1 MRKTRAREERRI
13 FIKCFVKRCCAIYRP
28 LFLSFMFTLFLGYPG
43 PQDAMSAG
51 RLKIAVLEE
60 PRTLNTWLA
69 SDAWSRK
76 VLSQIYQPLFIREP
90 KTLKLIPWLA
100 EKTPVYDPGTTS
112 YTVPLRAAR
121 WSDGTAFTAR
131 DVAFTGNMITDFK
144 VPGYLSQWKFIQKIE
159 ALDDHTVK
167 FFLKEPQA
175 IFLSRTLTTPI
186 IQEEKWT
193 KIVEGAKRTD
203 RPLSGLL
210 NYTIRQPVGTGP
222 FMLKE
227 WREGAYLFLER
238 NPHFF
243 ARDMEIAGFRMGPF
257 IEGMVFKKYGT
268 PDAAILALRKGS
280 ADMFW
285 WGIQPGYLEDLSNE
299 KHIRIFSTQK
309 SALYYLGFNLRKAPF
324 DDIHFREAV
333 ATMIDRT
340 FIIRRILQGYAINMP
355 SIVPPGNRFWHFSKG
370 PAHGEGLS
378 REARIR
384 KAYHNL
390 KNSGYSWE
398 KPPVNM
404 DGKVVQGQGIMTP
417 DGKPVKRVTI
427 LTPPADYDPHRAMAG
442 IMVQEWIKMLG
453 IPAGVRPMS
462 LNALIQEV
470 KVRRNFDLFIMGYG
484 QLSLDPDYMRNFF
497 HSANDR
503 PRGWNMS
510 GYHNPEFDRISDAS
524 AREMDQEKRRLLIH
538 DMQRII
544 MRDIPYFPLYSPK
557 LVEAARTD
565 KFEGW
570 VPMLGGI
577 GNTWSFCGLKAK

>member
-1 MRKTRAREERRI
+1 MV
-13 FIKCFVKRCCAIYRP
+13 FFFNRCCAIYRP
-28 LFLSFMFTLFLGYPG
+28 IFLSVIFSFLLGSVG
-43 PQDAMSAG
+43 TQEAMAAG

-69 SDAWSRK
+69 TDSWSRK
-76 VLSQIYQPLFIREP
+76 VLGQIYQPLYIREP

-100 EKTPVYDPGTTS
+100 EKAPVYDPETTS
-112 YTVPLRAAR
+112 YTISLRASR

-131 DVAFTGNMITDFK
+131 DVAFTGNVIRNFK
-144 VPGYLSQWKFIQKIE
+144 VPSYLSQWKFIRKIE
-159 ALDDHTVK
+159 ALDEHTVR

-186 IQEEKWT
+186 VQEKKWA
-193 KIVEGAKRTD
+193 KIVDEIRHAEK
-203 RPLSGLL
+203 PLTRLI
-210 NYTIRQPVGTGP
+210 NYPIRNPVGTGP
-222 FMLKE
+222 FVLKE
-227 WREGAYLFLER
+227 WRDGAYLFLEK

-243 ARDMEIAGFRMGPF
+243 ARNRELAGLRMGPF
-257 IEGMVFKKYGT
+257 IDSMVFKKYGT
-268 PDAAILALRKGS
+268 PDAAILAMRKGS

-285 WGIQPGYLEDLSNE
+285 WGIQPGYLEDLIGE
-299 KHIRIFSTQK
+299 KHLRIFSNQK

-324 DDIHFREAV
+324 DDIHFRKAV
-333 ATMIDRT
+333 ATMIDRN
-340 FIIRRILQGYAINMP
+340 FIIRRILQGYAIRMP
-355 SIVPPGNRFWHFSKG
+355 SIVPPGNRFWHLSEG
-370 PAHGEGLS
+370 PVYGKGLS

-384 KAYHNL
+384 KAYHIL
-390 KNSGYSWE
+390 KDGGYTWK
-398 KPPVNM
+398 KPPVNR
-404 DGKVVQGQGIMTP
+404 DGKVVQGQAMRRP
-417 DGKPVKRVTI
+417 DGKPMKRVTI

-462 LNALIQEV
+462 LSALIQQV
-470 KVRRNFDLFIMGYG
+470 KLRRRFDMFILGYG
-484 QLSLDPDYMRNFF
+484 HLSLDPDYMRNFF

-510 GYHNPEFDRISDAS
+510 GYRNPEFHRISDAS
-524 AREMDQEKRRLLIH
+524 AREMDREKRRILIR

-557 LVEAARTD
+557 LVEAVRTD
-565 KFEGW
+565 QFEGW

-577 GNTWSFCGLKAK
+577 GNIWSFCSLKPR